1 MLSKTNTGYSLPTP
15 SRDDNSVLL
24 KSLLDQIEYLKK
36 ELSRK
41 SNTTYCLSKYG
52 KPILVGNQ
60 TSHNSNSD
68 EIIEN
73 SSLDSDVTNP
83 NVTSINQDRN
93 VTDDIDFTIDNN
105 NDNDVSENSKC
116 TECAETQLSRI
127 LKQLQDVR
135 AEQHSNYLTY
145 RNKEGE
151 AWETKNRS
159 LIVDVDLGPE
169 NISAKSTKESKG
181 DDSPKEWPKG
191 ATLTLM
197 VWMIGFPQA
206 KKSSILGPFQG
217 QWYTTQHV
225 WSFETNF
232 KTKARLH
239 YLTYWYK
246 QYF

>member
-41 SNTTYCLSKYG
+41 SNTTYCLSKYS

-151 AWETKNRS
+151 A
-159 LIVDVDLGPE
+159 
-169 NISAKSTKESKG
+169 
-181 DDSPKEWPKG
+181 
-191 ATLTLM
+191 
-197 VWMIGFPQA
+197 
-206 KKSSILGPFQG
+206 
-217 QWYTTQHV
+217 
-225 WSFETNF
+225 
-232 KTKARLH
+232 
-239 YLTYWYK
+239 
-246 QYF
+246 